1 MVPYDK
7 MGTNEIG
14 RLISDN
20 IHEYIRTANDKILD
34 EIFRS
39 LVVVGSRILREG
51 YRKEVD
57 SYILDEVNY
66 EAAEDIVLTI
76 MKDPGLFKDNSNF
89 VSYYRKVLRNDCL
102 DLFRRNKRL
111 LDNFVYI
118 DWSEGID
125 TEISVQGTIRSPEDA
140 LITRDEVR
148 SIVENVFSFLQ
159 SNPRTIRVSVWLR

>member
-57 SYILDEVNY
+57 SYILDEVN
-66 EAAEDIVLTI
+66 
-76 MKDPGLFKDNSNF
+76 
-89 VSYYRKVLRNDCL
+89 
-102 DLFRRNKRL
+102 
-111 LDNFVYI
+111 
-118 DWSEGID
+118 
-125 TEISVQGTIRSPEDA
+125 
-140 LITRDEVR
+140 
-148 SIVENVFSFLQ
+148 
-159 SNPRTIRVSVWLR
+159 

>member
-1 MVPYDK
+1 

-39 LVVVGSRILREG
+39 LVVVGSRILRQG
-51 YRKEVD
+51 YSKEVD

-89 VSYYRKVLRNDCL
+89 VPYYRKVLKNDCL

-111 LDNFVYI
+111 VENFVHV
-118 DWSEGID
+118 DVGDGID
-125 TEISVQGTIRSPEDA
+125 TEISLQGTVRNPEDA
-140 LITRDEVR
+140 LIIRDEVR
-148 SIVENVFSFLQ
+148 SI
-159 SNPRTIRVSVWLR
+159 